1 MVVWVTL
8 AGVTINYMEDNP
20 DLFAKNHLFPPLDGG
35 VLVLQLK
42 LDHLHQ
48 CQSQVLLQSWP
59 PSHHPPRHL
68 VFSEQ
73 SIDSGQLWDS
83 GTAGGE

>member
-48 CQSQVLLQSWP
+48 CQSEVKLQSIT
-59 PSHHPPRHL
+59 PPRHL